1 MVKIS
6 QEEWDILEDLHMRLC
21 RDLNGDERI
30 EAANE
35 KIRFFA
41 KLGEKY
47 GFNPHT
53 SAIRTA
59 TREIV
64 PLPDNWS

>member
-41 KLGEKY
+41 K
-47 GFNPHT
+47 
-53 SAIRTA
+53 
-59 TREIV
+59 
-64 PLPDNWS
+64 